1 LIETPAGKQ
10 GTEAH
15 LEEFGKVMAR
25 GGSGVVISS
34 QSGHRLPA
42 LTVEQNKA
50 LAMTPTD
57 ELLMDGGV
65 TAAYW
70 FGDVAEVCTP

>member
-1 LIETPAGKQ
+1 VAVKTSIRASWLILRVDLY
-10 GTEAH
+10 GTAVV

-25 GGSGVVISS
+25 GGCGVGISS

-50 LAMTPTD
+50 LAMTSTD
-57 ELLMDGGV
+57 EILKLPFRQLDL
-65 TAAYW
+65 
-70 FGDVAEVCTP
+70 